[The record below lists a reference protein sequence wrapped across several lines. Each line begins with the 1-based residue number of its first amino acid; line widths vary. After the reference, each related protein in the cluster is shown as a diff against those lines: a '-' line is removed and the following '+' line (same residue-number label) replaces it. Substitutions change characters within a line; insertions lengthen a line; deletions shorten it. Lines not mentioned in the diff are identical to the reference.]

1 MKKED
6 KALIIAHIG
15 EQLKEYSCVY
25 LTQTSGLNA
34 EKTSKLR
41 RACFGADVKMLC
53 VKNTFLRKR
62 VEASE
67 TDD

>member
-41 RACFGADVKMLC
+41 RACFGTLILEYKVLK
-53 VKNTFLRKR
+53 
-62 VEASE
+62 
-67 TDD
+67 TDLSFKV